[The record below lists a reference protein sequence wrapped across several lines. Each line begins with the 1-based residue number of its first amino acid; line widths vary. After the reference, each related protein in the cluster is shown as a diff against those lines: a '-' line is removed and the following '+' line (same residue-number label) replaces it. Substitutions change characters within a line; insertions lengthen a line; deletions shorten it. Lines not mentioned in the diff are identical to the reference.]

1 MRAIGGGGSWRA
13 ELLVERCRV
22 VAHRERKDEEPST
35 IRAMKFRFVRRPAL
49 VLAVL
54 GVSIGCSTPRP
65 PADAGDSSVL
75 SDISQ
80 PDSMLDDVPVLDTG
94 VDTGVDVAPD
104 VLTPTEPVIARF
116 EIPAMGPAPNQF
128 LLPWPSDLA
137 VDSMGKVDLRYI
149 PGVMAGGLA
158 RTYVEQ
164 MAGKLDGFSP
174 AGATYFRFSAI
185 IDPRSLPATPGASV
199 MPDASVQIVNVD
211 PRSSEVGRST
221 PAIFQFRIFASRYW
235 PANTLAVAP
244 APGFPLRPR
253 TRYAVIVT
261 DRLRGGDGTPVRRD
275 ADFTSAIGETVPAR
289 LMRVADVY
297 KPALMALPEALRSRV
312 ASMAVFTTSD
322 PTEQFFRAVDV
333 TLASAREPAVRMVM
347 PSGSNEF
354 YAIYRGTFG
363 PNPVFQSG
371 PAPYDAEGSG
381 DFVADGAGAPIIQR
395 YEESIAFALT
405 VPAGP
410 MPTNGWPIAI
420 YAHGTGGDSDSFI
433 SDGTARS
440 LAAQGIACLG
450 FDQLFNGARTVA
462 GGSPEGQFF
471 NFANP
476 LAARSNNRQAGI
488 DLVQA
493 GRLVRTLTLSAMV
506 SGGAEVHF
514 DGANVMFYGHS
525 QGGLNGPLWLAAAQG
540 PAAAVLSGAGGWLS
554 LSLVLKTQPVNIPGI
569 VAGLL
574 SVPPS
579 ELTPLHPAI
588 TLAQTIA
595 DPADPAHYG
604 RYIVNEPR
612 MGGAPRHVFLT
623 QGFLDRYTP
632 PPAIAA
638 LATSIGLPLIEPVT
652 HPDVAAPLADW
663 PRVRAPFSRNLAMG
677 AATGG
682 WSQYNAPGR
691 TDGHFVIF
699 NVPEATLRAARFLS
713 TYVAN
718 RATGPRVE

>member
-1 MRAIGGGGSWRA
+1 MN
-13 ELLVERCRV
+13 
-22 VAHRERKDEEPST
+22 
-35 IRAMKFRFVRRPAL
+35 FRFARRPT
-49 VLAVL
+49 VVFAVL
-54 GVSIGCSTPRP
+54 GVVAGCSTP
-65 PADAGDSSVL
+65 ASQDAGDSGVAP
-75 SDISQ
+75 SDIVQ
-80 PDSMLDDVPVLDTG
+80 PMDSTVRDVATVDTG
-94 VDTGVDVAPD
+94 VDTGVEAALDVM
-104 VLTPTEPVIARF
+104 TPTEPVIARF
-116 EIPAMGPAPNQF
+116 EIPATGVAPNQF

-137 VDSMGKVDLRYI
+137 LDPAGKVDLRYI
-149 PGVMAGGLA
+149 PGVVTNGLA

-185 IDPRSLPATPGASV
+185 IDPTSLPATPAASV
-199 MPDASVQIVNVD
+199 LADASVQLVD
-211 PRSSEVGRST
+211 VDARSPEVGRSI

-253 TRYAVIVT
+253 TRYAIVVT

-275 ADFTSAIGETVPAR
+275 ADFTSMLGDMVPAR
-289 LMRVADVY
+289 LTRAAEIY
-297 KPALMALPEALRSRV
+297 KPAIMALPEALRSRV
-312 ASMAVFTTSD
+312 VSMAVFTTSD

-333 TLASAREPAVRMVM
+333 TLASARAPTVRTVM

-354 YAIYRGTFG
+354 YAIYRGTYG

-381 DFVADGAGAPIIQR
+381 DFVPGPDGAPMIQR

-410 MPTNGWPIAI
+410 MPMGGWPIAI

-433 SDGTARS
+433 SDGTARA
-440 LAAQGIACLG
+440 LATQGIACLG
-450 FDQLFNGARTVA
+450 FDQLFNGARTIP

-493 GRLVRTLTLSAMV
+493 GRLVRGLTLSSMV
-506 SGGAEVHF
+506 TAGAEARF
-514 DGANVMFYGHS
+514 DGENVMFYGHS
-525 QGGLNGPLWLAAAQG
+525 QGGLNGPLWLAAGQG
-540 PAAAVLSGAGGWLS
+540 PAIGVLSGAGGWLS

-574 SVPPS
+574 AVPPS

-604 RYIVNEPR
+604 RFIVREPR
-612 MGGAPRHVFLT
+612 MGGAPRHVFMT
-623 QGFLDRYTP
+623 QGFIDRYTP

-638 LATSIGLPLIEPVT
+638 LATSIGLPLVEPVT

-682 WSQYNAPGR
+682 WSQYDAPGR

-699 NVPEATLRAARFLS
+699 NVPEATLRSARFLS

-718 RATGPRVE
+718 RTTGPRIE

>member
-1 MRAIGGGGSWRA
+1 MN
-13 ELLVERCRV
+13 
-22 VAHRERKDEEPST
+22 
-35 IRAMKFRFVRRPAL
+35 FRFARRCAF
-49 VLAVL
+49 VLAVV
-54 GVSIGCSTPRP
+54 GVGVGCSTPQP
-65 PADAGDSSVL
+65 PNDASDSGVV
-75 SDISQ
+75 SDIVQ
-80 PDSMLDDVPVLDTG
+80 PMDSTPNDVREVDTG
-94 VDTGVDVAPD
+94 VDTGVEAALDVM
-104 VLTPTEPVIARF
+104 TPTEPVIARF
-116 EIPAMGPAPNQF
+116 EIPAGGVAPNQF

-137 VDSMGKVDLRYI
+137 VDAAGKIDLRYI
-149 PGVMAGGLA
+149 PGVLTNGLA

-164 MAGKLDGFSP
+164 MTGKLDGFSP
-174 AGATYFRFSAI
+174 AGAAYFRFSAI
-185 IDPRSLPATPGASV
+185 IDPTSLPATPAASV
-199 MPDASVQIVNVD
+199 LADSSVQLIDVD
-211 PRSSEVGRST
+211 SRSPDVGRAV
-221 PAIFQFRIFASRYW
+221 PAIFQFRIFSSRYW
-235 PANTLAVAP
+235 PSNTLAVAP

-253 TRYAVIVT
+253 TRYAVVVT

-275 ADFTSAIGETVPAR
+275 ADFTSMLSDMVPAR
-289 LMRVADVY
+289 LMRAADIY
-297 KPALMALPEALRSRV
+297 KPAVMALPEALRSRV
-312 ASMAVFTTSD
+312 VSMAVFTTSD

-333 TLASAREPAVRMVM
+333 TLASARTPTVRTVM

-354 YAIYRGTFG
+354 YAIYRGTWG

-381 DFVADGAGAPIIQR
+381 DFVSGPDGAPIIQR
-395 YEESIAFALT
+395 YEEDIAFALT

-410 MPTNGWPIAI
+410 MPSGGWPIAI

-433 SDGTARS
+433 GDGTARA

-450 FDQLFNGARTVA
+450 FDQLFNGARTIA

-493 GRLVRTLTLSAMV
+493 GRLVRGLTLSAMV
-506 SGGAEVHF
+506 TAGAEARF

-525 QGGLNGPLWLAAAQG
+525 QGGLNGPLWLAAGQG
-540 PAAAVLSGAGGWLS
+540 PSVGVLSGAGGWLS

-574 SVPPS
+574 AVPQS

-595 DPADPAHYG
+595 DPADPAHYA
-604 RYIVNEPR
+604 RYIVREPR
-612 MGGAPRHVFLT
+612 MGGAPRHVFMT
-623 QGFLDRYTP
+623 QGFIDHYTP

-638 LATSIGLPLIEPVT
+638 LATAIGLPLIEPVI
-652 HPDVAAPLADW
+652 HPDVAAPLSDW

-677 AATGG
+677 ASTGG

-699 NVPEATLRAARFLS
+699 NVPEATTRSARFLS
-713 TYVAN
+713 TFVAD
-718 RATGPRVE
+718 RSMGPRIE